1 MKHLYLLSGMPRHSE
16 AARQDAIPDPHPVPD
31 EKMRHLRLRAMW
43 NVTKR
48 PPTHDAAEDPVT
60 EPAPV
65 LPELVP
71 AKVVPAAE
79 AP

>member
-1 MKHLYLLSGMPRHSE
+1 
-16 AARQDAIPDPHPVPD
+16 
-31 EKMRHLRLRAMW
+31 MW

-60 EPAPV
+60 KPAPV